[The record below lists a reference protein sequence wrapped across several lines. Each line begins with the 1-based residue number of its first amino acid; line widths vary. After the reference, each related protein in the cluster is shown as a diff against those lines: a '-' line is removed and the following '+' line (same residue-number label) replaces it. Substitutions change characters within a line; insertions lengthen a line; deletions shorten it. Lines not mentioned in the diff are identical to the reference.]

1 MGQIG
6 SFGPI
11 VFEVSDKRVFT
22 LSNMKQQISAQYG
35 DHKLINKK
43 PQKEYIGAGAR
54 VFKFSITVNVMLGVK
69 PKDVLRDMEY
79 LTESGFTDYLVIG
92 NKTVGS
98 NKFCITDL
106 GETWDTVYSGGELA
120 RATLDVTMVEYT

>member
-22 LSNMKQQISAQYG
+22 LSNIKQQISAQYG

-43 PQKEYIGAGAR
+43 PQKEYIGAGTR

>member
-11 VFEVSDKRVFT
+11 VFEVSDKRILT
-22 LSNMKQQISAQYG
+22 LSNIKQQISAQYG
-35 DHKLINKK
+35 EHKLINKK
-43 PQKEYIGAGAR
+43 PQKEYLGAGAR
-54 VFKFSITVNVMLGVK
+54 VLKFTIILDVMLGVK

-92 NKTVGS
+92 NRTVGS

-106 GETWDTVYSGGELA
+106 SEAWDAVYSGGELA
-120 RATLDVTMVEYT
+120 RATMDITMEEYE